1 MNIGFYRLFF
11 FEFLFM
17 IETLEWDWKWR
28 RYSMGS
34 AVEYCGNF
42 SIWGNVYV
50 TALLNE
56 IAFILFGKYLLCW
69 RAVWRKGGGWRVL

>member
-1 MNIGFYRLFF
+1 
-11 FEFLFM
+11 
-17 IETLEWDWKWR
+17 
-28 RYSMGS
+28 MGS

-56 IAFILFGKYLLCW
+56 IAFILFCKYFLCW
-69 RAVWRKGGGWRVL
+69 RAVWRKGGDGGYFNRVDAICFIPSYHYRAFPSHHL

>member
-1 MNIGFYRLFF
+1 
-11 FEFLFM
+11 
-17 IETLEWDWKWR
+17 
-28 RYSMGS
+28 MGS

-69 RAVWRKGGGWRVL
+69 RAVWRKGGGGWRVL